1 MVVRK
6 HTNSRTKYLIVG
18 NSAGAIGAVEAIR
31 GIDSSGAITVISE
44 EPYHAYSRPLISK
57 LLTKERTIDEILFR
71 EQDFYHNHKIELL
84 TGKKVIKLAL
94 QEHVVELEN
103 GSSIYWD
110 KLLLATGGKPIIPA
124 INEVNSK
131 GVFTFSTIEDA
142 LNISEYMEKAK
153 TAVVIG
159 GGLIGISLTE
169 ALVKRG
175 LDVNLIELK
184 DRILNTILDETGS
197 AMVQEALKK
206 AGVNVVLNNTVTAVI
221 EDS

>member
-6 HTNSRTKYLIVG
+6 QTSSRTKYLIVG
-18 NSAGAIGAVEAIR
+18 NSAGGIGAVEAIR
-31 GIDSSGAITVISE
+31 SIDGSGAITVISE
-44 EPYHAYSRPLISK
+44 EPYPAYSRPLISK

-71 EQDFYHNHKIELL
+71 ELDFYHQHNIELI

-94 QEHVVELEN
+94 RDHVVELEN
-103 GSSIYWD
+103 GSRIYWD
-110 KLLLATGGKPIIPA
+110 KLLLATGGRPIIPA
-124 INEVNSK
+124 IDEVNRT

-142 LNISEYMEKAK
+142 LSIDKYMEKAK

-197 AMVQEALKK
+197 AMIQKSLKK
-206 AGVNVVLNNTVTAVI
+206 AGVKVVLNNTVTSVI
-221 EDS
+221 PDS